1 MPQKDYVNWLAEE
14 IFLAVD
20 YETHAGRV
28 VSFVVLLMI
37 QHEGSICNVARYDTA
52 HGTPHRDILSKSNLV
67 IEKYWLDDM
76 EFDEALTYAIDDFKE
91 NYENYIAAWKK
102 L

>member
-37 QHEGSICNVARYDTA
+37 QHGESIYNVARYDTA
-52 HGTPHRDILSKSNLV
+52 HGTPHRDILSKSNSV
-67 IEKYWLDDM
+67 IEKYWLDNM

-91 NYENYIAAWKK
+91 NYENYITAWKK